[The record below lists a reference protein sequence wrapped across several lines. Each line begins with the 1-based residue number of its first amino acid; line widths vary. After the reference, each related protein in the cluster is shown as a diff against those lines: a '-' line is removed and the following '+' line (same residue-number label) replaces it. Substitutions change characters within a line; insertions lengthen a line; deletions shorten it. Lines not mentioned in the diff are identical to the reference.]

1 VTMDEGLMFA
11 LSLAKAG
18 YYSGD
23 PEKVLQ
29 ARVDIVLSLMQYESF
44 RNDYQ
49 EVEYFINKPD

>member
-1 VTMDEGLMFA
+1 MDEGLMFA

-18 YYSGD
+18 YYGGD